1 MRIPVLLALPAL
13 GLVLLAAHLFHAGAV
28 ALAVLA
34 ALLLGLLA
42 VRRPWAA
49 RTLQIVLA
57 IAVIEWIQTAIVLA
71 QLRLRHDQ
79 PHVRLV
85 VILGSVALVT
95 GLAAAA
101 FQRPAMRAYFGLS
114 PKPADDAGTR

>member
-13 GLVLLAAHLFHAGAV
+13 GLILLAAHLFHAGAEALA
-28 ALAVLA
+28 ALAV
-34 ALLLGLLA
+34 LLLGLLA

-49 RTLQIVLA
+49 RTLQIVLVV
-57 IAVIEWIQTAIVLA
+57 AVFEWIQTAVVLA

-79 PHVRLV
+79 PYVRLV
-85 VILGSVALVT
+85 VILGFVALVT

-114 PKPADDAGTR
+114 PKLAGEPGSR

>member
-1 MRIPVLLALPAL
+1 MRLPVLLALPAL
-13 GLVLLAAHLFHAGAV
+13 GRVLLAAHLFHAGAV
-28 ALAVLA
+28 ALAVFA

-49 RTLQIVLA
+49 RTVQVVLA
-57 IAVIEWIQTAIVLA
+57 IAVIEWIQTAVVLA

-79 PHVRLV
+79 PYVRLV

-114 PKPADDAGTR
+114 PKPDVETGTR